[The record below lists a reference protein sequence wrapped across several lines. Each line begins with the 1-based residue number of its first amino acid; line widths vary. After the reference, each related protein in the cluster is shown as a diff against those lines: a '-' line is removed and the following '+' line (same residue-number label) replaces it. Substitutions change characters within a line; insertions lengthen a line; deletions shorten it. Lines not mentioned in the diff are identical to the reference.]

1 MLLTNLALDDFTIK
15 ERKTMNRRLMM
26 RHIHEVLRCHFVH
39 GLSREATARSVGIAK
54 GSVTNVLQ
62 RFAASGLTW
71 PLDPAMSV

>member
-1 MLLTNLALDDFTIK
+1 
-15 ERKTMNRRLMM
+15 M
-26 RHIHEVLRCHFVH
+26 RHILEVQRCHFVH